1 MKRLYI
7 EQLQYIII
15 FSGLYGIPR
24 NLEKKM
30 PGTTLSHSLHTT
42 SLLNTIMK
50 IVMFLD
56 QKKGTSFDVPL
67 L

>member
-30 PGTTLSHSLHTT
+30 PDTTLSHSLHTT